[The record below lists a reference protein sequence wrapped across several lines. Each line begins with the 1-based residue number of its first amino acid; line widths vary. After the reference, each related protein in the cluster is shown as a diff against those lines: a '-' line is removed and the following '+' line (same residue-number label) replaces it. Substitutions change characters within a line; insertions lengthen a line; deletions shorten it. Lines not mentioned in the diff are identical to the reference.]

1 MKILKRPIV
10 KDVITN
16 IVYAMLVIVYFI
28 CLNTQVS
35 TLNIAMQAR
44 YIQISSILFL
54 GIAIVFMEIGYKK
67 DKTKIF
73 VNGLEF
79 IVLAIFTL
87 LLLHVTKVSD
97 YTMASYTQTGT
108 LAFVAY
114 YILKSGIMY
123 TKFWHD
129 KLKSLSDIKEI
140 VKEEPKKKKTKRKNI
155 KEEGK

>member
-54 GIAIVFMEIGYKK
+54 GIAIVFM
-67 DKTKIF
+67 
-73 VNGLEF
+73 
-79 IVLAIFTL
+79 
-87 LLLHVTKVSD
+87 
-97 YTMASYTQTGT
+97 
-108 LAFVAY
+108 
-114 YILKSGIMY
+114 
-123 TKFWHD
+123 
-129 KLKSLSDIKEI
+129 
-140 VKEEPKKKKTKRKNI
+140 
-155 KEEGK
+155 